1 MPHTYIAGIRAKIA
15 SQEFGMVNDEHKMS
29 RQCVA
34 SIHFRFVL
42 YTANMIQRLLENV
55 FDQFKMFASQ
65 LSDSIE
71 TNPSNKHLLDQIK

>member
-1 MPHTYIAGIRAKIA
+1 MPHTYIAGIWAKIA

-34 SIHFRFVL
+34 SIHFRF
-42 YTANMIQRLLENV
+42 TANMIQRLLENV